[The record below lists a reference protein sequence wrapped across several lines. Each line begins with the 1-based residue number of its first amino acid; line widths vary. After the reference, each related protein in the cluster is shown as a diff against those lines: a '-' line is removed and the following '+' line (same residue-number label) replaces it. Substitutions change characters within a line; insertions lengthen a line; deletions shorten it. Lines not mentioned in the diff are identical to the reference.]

1 MRSQL
6 YAILSSLVWL
16 WKEVG
21 EMVPGGPAQEYES
34 QRKEG
39 DYGGVKIAPS
49 AHCTT
54 YIQYSEV

>member
-21 EMVPGGPAQEYES
+21 EMVPGGPAQVFES
-34 QRKEG
+34 QGKG

-54 YIQYSEV
+54 YIQWSEV